1 MTLAALAFA
10 VAAVFSTSAMS
21 ATRDLVFDDDEDA
34 AAAADDSKQ
43 TIAVKTTVQLTRD
56 GQTSNVAPSAEFKSG
71 DKVKLVFT
79 PNVDGYVYWMAK
91 GSSGQ
96 YALLYPS
103 AKAGMDNA
111 VSRNQEYTVPAKGAF
126 KFDDQP
132 GDENLLCI
140 LSTDKIPELEQA
152 AGNMTAAAPEI
163 DQIEKTNQQKR
174 QTRDLVFDD
183 EEDEEINTTS
193 QVANKGEPFVAQYT
207 LSHK

>member
-1 MTLAALAFA
+1 MKKMTLAALAFA

-91 GSSGQ
+91 G
-96 YALLYPS
+96 
-103 AKAGMDNA
+103 
-111 VSRNQEYTVPAKGAF
+111 
-126 KFDDQP
+126 
-132 GDENLLCI
+132 
-140 LSTDKIPELEQA
+140 
-152 AGNMTAAAPEI
+152 
-163 DQIEKTNQQKR
+163 
-174 QTRDLVFDD
+174 
-183 EEDEEINTTS
+183 
-193 QVANKGEPFVAQYT
+193 
-207 LSHK
+207 